1 MMNEILCY
9 ICKQNANMG
18 KQATIQRT
26 NIYRE
31 DREINNQLGNCN
43 NKL

>member
-1 MMNEILCY
+1 MNEILCY
-9 ICKQNANMG
+9 IGKQNASMR
-18 KQATIQRT
+18 KQATIQGVD
-26 NIYRE
+26 IYRE